1 MKPLRIFLASLLT
14 LGYLTAYAQEPQRPT
29 FRAQVEVIQLDAFVT
44 DRDGHPVPN
53 LQIDDFELLED
64 GKAQTISTFSEVN
77 IPIDAPPPFSPTAPR
92 ADVATNGGRDGR
104 LYVIAVDEI
113 DAAMAL
119 RVRYHLRTFI
129 ERRFESN
136 DVGVVVN
143 VGRAAASAGQDLT
156 SDRALLLAA
165 TDRLSGWPP
174 PYPEPPSLRQRRR
187 AAALKALVASL
198 AAIPRPRK
206 ALIYITH
213 DVGDVFEVVDY
224 NGGVRSLEFDDL
236 RAAMMDA
243 MRGGVAIY
251 TMDPCG
257 LAPLGGVVGEEA
269 GEQAQAAPAP
279 PRACDVTIDRTMTF
293 RMMSSATGGFAVVNS
308 NNFGDAFERIV
319 RENSSYYVLGYV
331 STNDRR
337 DGRYRRLEVRA
348 RRRDLT
354 VRTRNGY
361 IAPVQSRPPA
371 RAVATAAA
379 GIGDVIASPVANGA
393 VPMTVFAA
401 PFKGSKGKEALV
413 LVTAVLDASR
423 LDLAET
429 EGRRRGRIELA
440 TVAVSA
446 AGKVTRGQPSVTEL
460 SLTLE
465 SYAEIRQQGLRL
477 RAPITLVPGRYQLRV
492 AGGNTQSGKIGS
504 VMYDLDVPDFD
515 KGPLTMS
522 AVAIS
527 TTTADPT
534 MSTTEREFAGGTRLA
549 LYVEV
554 YDNVR
559 RRGPRTI
566 DLKIGVRTNEG
577 RIVRTV
583 GDRRTRTARG
593 TETID
598 VGVPLD
604 MEAGRYVLHVEA
616 TSGET
621 TVSRDI
627 PITVR

>member
-1 MKPLRIFLASLLT
+1 MTPRVLALSLVAAIT
-14 LGYLTAYAQEPQRPT
+14 TAVSAQQGPT
-29 FRAQVEVIQLDAFVT
+29 FRAQVQMIQVDAFVT
-44 DRDGHPVPN
+44 DGAGNPVTN
-53 LQIDDFELLED
+53 LRLEDFELLED

-104 LYVIAVDEI
+104 FYVIAVDEI
-113 DAAMAL
+113 DPAMAL
-119 RVRYHLRTFI
+119 RARYHLRRFI
-129 ERRFESN
+129 ERHFDSN

-143 VGRAAASAGQDLT
+143 VGRAGVSDAQDLT

-165 TDRLSGWPP
+165 IDRLSGWPAP
-174 PYPEPPSLRQRRR
+174 LGVEPPSLPQRRR

-198 AAIPRPRK
+198 AAIPGRRK
-206 ALIYITH
+206 ALIYLTH
-213 DVGDVFEVVDY
+213 DVGDVFDVVDY
-224 NGGVRSLEFDDL
+224 SGGVRSLEFDDL
-236 RAAMMDA
+236 RAAMTDA

-257 LAPLGGVVGEEA
+257 LAPLGGMVGEASGDAEPF
-269 GEQAQAAPAP
+269 QPL
-279 PRACDVTIDRTMTF
+279 RVCDVKIDRTMNL
-293 RMMSSATGGFAVVNS
+293 RRMSSATGGFAVVNS
-308 NNFGDAFERIV
+308 NDFGDAFERIV
-319 RENSSYYVLGYV
+319 RENSRYYILGYV
-331 STNDRR
+331 STNDRL

-348 RRRDLT
+348 RPPGLT
-354 VRTRNGY
+354 VRTRDGY
-361 IAPVQSRPPA
+361 IAPVQSRPGA
-371 RAVATAAA
+371 RAVAATTA
-379 GIGDVIASPVANGA
+379 GVRDVIASPVATGT

-401 PFKGSKGKEALV
+401 PFKGSKGKEAIV
-413 LVTAVLDASR
+413 LITAELDASR

-440 TVAVSA
+440 AAAVSA
-446 AGKVTRGQPSVTEL
+446 AGKATHGQPAVIEL
-460 SLTLE
+460 SLSPE
-465 SYAEIRQQGLRL
+465 AYAEAMEQGLRL
-477 RAPITLVPGRYQLRV
+477 RASITLLPGRYQLRV
-492 AGGNTQSGKIGS
+492 AGGNTQRGKVGS

-522 AVAIS
+522 AVALS

-534 MSTTEREFAGGTRLA
+534 MSTVEREFAGGTRLA

-559 RRGPRTI
+559 GRGPRTI
-566 DLKIGVRTNEG
+566 DLKIGVRNNEG

-593 TETID
+593 TETVD

-621 TVSRDI
+621 TVSREV

>member
-1 MKPLRIFLASLLT
+1 MTPRVLALSLVAAIT
-14 LGYLTAYAQEPQRPT
+14 TAVSAQQGPT
-29 FRAQVEVIQLDAFVT
+29 FRAQVEMIQVDAFVI
-44 DRDGHPVPN
+44 DGAGNPVTN
-53 LQIDDFELLED
+53 LRVEDFELLED
-64 GKAQTISTFSEVN
+64 GRAQTISTFSEVN

-119 RVRYHLRTFI
+119 RARHHLRTFI
-129 ERRFESN
+129 ERHFESN
-136 DVGVVVN
+136 DVGVVVS
-143 VGRAAASAGQDLT
+143 VGRARASAAQDLT

-165 TDRLSGWPP
+165 IDRLSGWPP
-174 PYPEPPSLRQRRR
+174 PYPEPPSLPQRRR

-198 AAIPRPRK
+198 AAIPGRRK

-213 DVGDVFEVVDY
+213 DVGDVFDVIDY
-224 NGGVRSLEFDDL
+224 RGGVRSLEFDDL

-257 LAPLGGVVGEEA
+257 LAPLGGMVGEEA
-269 GEQAQAAPAP
+269 GAGGFQPL
-279 PRACDVTIDRTMTF
+279 RVCDVKIDRPMNF
-293 RMMSSATGGFAVVNS
+293 RMLSSATGGFAVVNS
-308 NNFGDAFERIV
+308 NNFVDAFERIV
-319 RENSSYYVLGYV
+319 RENSSYYILGYV

-348 RRRDLT
+348 RRPDLT
-354 VRTRNGY
+354 VRTRDGY
-361 IAPVQSRPPA
+361 IAPSRSEPVA
-371 RAVATAAA
+371 RAAAA
-379 GIGDVIASPVANGA
+379 APGIRDVIASPLANGA

-401 PFKGSKGKEALV
+401 PFKGSKGKEAVV
-413 LVTAVLDASR
+413 LITAELDASR
-423 LDLAET
+423 LDLSET
-429 EGRRRGRIELA
+429 GGLRRGRIELA
-440 TVAVSA
+440 AAAVSA
-446 AGKVTRGQPSVTEL
+446 AGKVTRGQPAAIDL
-460 SLTLE
+460 SLSPE
-465 SYAEIRQQGLRL
+465 SYAEVMEQGLRL
-477 RAPITLVPGRYQLRV
+477 RAPITLLPGRYQLRV

-534 MSTTEREFAGGTRLA
+534 MSTVEREFAGGTRLA

-559 RRGPRTI
+559 GRGPRTI
-566 DLKIGVRTNEG
+566 DLKIGVRNNEG

-604 MEAGRYVLHVEA
+604 VEAGRYVLQVEA

-621 TVSRDI
+621 TVVREI

>member
-1 MKPLRIFLASLLT
+1 MTPRVLALSLVAAIT
-14 LGYLTAYAQEPQRPT
+14 TAVSAQQRPT
-29 FRAQVEVIQLDAFVT
+29 FRAQVEMIQVDAFVT
-44 DRDGHPVPN
+44 DDAGNPVTN
-53 LQIDDFELLED
+53 LRLEDFELLED

-77 IPIDAPPPFSPTAPR
+77 IPIDSPPPFSPTDPR

-119 RVRYHLRTFI
+119 RARHHLRTFI
-129 ERRFESN
+129 ERHFESN
-136 DVGVVVN
+136 DVGVVVS
-143 VGRAAASAGQDLT
+143 VGRARASAAQDFT
-156 SDRALLLAA
+156 SDRALLIAA
-165 TDRLSGWPP
+165 IDRLSGWPP
-174 PYPEPPSLRQRRR
+174 PYPEPPSLSQRRR

-198 AAIPRPRK
+198 AAIPGRRK

-213 DVGDVFEVVDY
+213 DVGDVFDVIDY
-224 NGGVRSLEFDDL
+224 RGGVRSLEFDDL

-257 LAPLGGVVGEEA
+257 LAPLGGMVGEASGDAEPF
-269 GEQAQAAPAP
+269 QPV
-279 PRACDVTIDRTMTF
+279 RLCDVKIDRTMNF
-293 RMMSSATGGFAVVNS
+293 RMLSSATGGFAVVNS
-308 NNFGDAFERIV
+308 NSFGDAFERIV
-319 RENSSYYVLGYV
+319 RENSSYYILGYV

-348 RRRDLT
+348 RPPDLM
-354 VRTRNGY
+354 VRTRDGY
-361 IAPVQSRPPA
+361 IAPVQSRPDA
-371 RAVATAAA
+371 RAVATCA
-379 GIGDVIASPVANGA
+379 GRDRERDVMASPLANGA

-401 PFKGSKGKEALV
+401 PFKGSKGKEAIV
-413 LVTAVLDASR
+413 LITAELDASR

-440 TVAVSA
+440 AAAVSA
-446 AGKVTRGQPSVTEL
+446 AGKVTRGQPAAIDL
-460 SLTLE
+460 SLSPE
-465 SYAEIRQQGLRL
+465 AYAEVMEQGLRL
-477 RAPITLVPGRYQLRV
+477 RAPITLLPGRYQLRV

-534 MSTTEREFAGGTRLA
+534 MSTVEREFAGGTRLA

-559 RRGPRTI
+559 GRGPRTI
-566 DLKIGVRTNEG
+566 DLKIGVRNIEG
-577 RIVRTV
+577 GIVRTV

-621 TVSRDI
+621 TVSREI
-627 PITVR
+627 PIMVR